1 MAKERGI
8 ETYLLNWNIF
18 VSPEFSRAHN
28 VAPWSVTLSHIGG
41 QDDFT
46 GELVERYTKEVITQ
60 LLDEYP
66 DLTGLG
72 ITLGERMGGMT
83 CKRRSKSAA
92 GGGPIVRHLAQL
104 TAVTLRGQAAT
115 EECGRLGQWRS
126 FPAGTSGPTKRS
138 AAPSIFVGG
147 PAAATDFEPPV
158 RVAAGRDA

>member
-1 MAKERGI
+1 LAQSFPAPEHIKPNAFALVNDQLAVRDGDQLHIVTDVSNLAARRIRG
-8 ETYLLNWNIF
+8 
-18 VSPEFSRAHN
+18 
-28 VAPWSVTLSHIGG
+28 
-41 QDDFT
+41 
-46 GELVERYTKEVITQ
+46 
-60 LLDEYP
+60 
-66 DLTGLG
+66 
-72 ITLGERMGGMT
+72 